1 MILILLDILYVFDF
15 IVFFVRRWLFVS
27 ACQQA
32 GSVAISYGLEA
43 GFSG

>member
-1 MILILLDILYVFDF
+1 MILILLDILYLFDF
-15 IVFFVRRWLFVS
+15 VVFFLRHLLFVL
-27 ACQQA
+27 ACLQA